1 MKKIVVILL
10 SFFLLCGCTAQN
22 APKNSKLNIVTTIF
36 PIYDFVRAVAG
47 DNVNCHLLIDPGTE
61 VHSFDPAPS
70 DVKAVYNADLVIYI
84 GGHSDEWVNTLLAD
98 VNVNSLPLIDCI
110 EELCTEHHDHN
121 HNHDASHTHGADE
134 HIWTSP
140 TNAVLMIEEI
150 CQYLCVIDE
159 KNAEDYRKNCEAYK
173 NKIKAVDEE
182 IRNTVRNQENPFIL
196 VADRFPF
203 LYFTENYGIK
213 YEAAFGG
220 CANSTD
226 ISLKTMSRLVKS
238 VNANKVSYVYCTEM
252 SAKNIAN
259 VLSEETGVKILELH
273 SAHNVTLKDFENGIT
288 YVEIMRN
295 NLKALK
301 EGWK

>member
-1 MKKIVVILL
+1 MKRVLVIIMSLL
-10 SFFLLCGCTAQN
+10 LLCGCGLDKKEN
-22 APKNSKLNIVTTIF
+22 EEKLNIVTTIF
-36 PIYDFVRAVAG
+36 PIYDFVRAVGG
-47 DNVNCHLLIDPGTE
+47 DLVDCHLLISPGTE
-61 VHSFDPAPS
+61 VHSFEPAPS
-70 DVKAVYNADLVIYI
+70 DIKAVYNADVVMYI

-98 VNVNSLPLIDCI
+98 VNVNSLKLIDCI
-110 EELCTEHHDHN
+110 DELCSEQHEHDHN
-121 HNHDASHTHGADE
+121 HEDSHSHGADE

-140 TNAVLMIEEI
+140 QNAVLMLEEI
-150 CQYLCVIDE
+150 CDYLCNIDE
-159 KNAEDYRKNCEAYK
+159 KNAKEYRKNCNDYINE
-173 NKIKAVDEE
+173 IKAIDNE
-182 IRNTVRNQENPFIL
+182 IKNTVKVKENPFIL

-238 VNANKVSYVYCTEM
+238 VEEHNVKYVYCTEM

-273 SAHNVTLKDFENGIT
+273 SAHNVTLEDFENGIT

-295 NLKALK
+295 NLNALK